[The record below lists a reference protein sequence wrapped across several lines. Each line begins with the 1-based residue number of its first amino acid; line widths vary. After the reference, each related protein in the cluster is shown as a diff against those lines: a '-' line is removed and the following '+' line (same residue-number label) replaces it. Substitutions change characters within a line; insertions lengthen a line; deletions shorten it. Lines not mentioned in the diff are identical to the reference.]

1 MVGLNR
7 SMGLPSCFGVAA
19 GVMLKAAGVTAVVL
33 AAAGGANA
41 QSLYEL
47 SRPQPTSTAPRDWD
61 AIARERYVQCLRLV
75 ETDPTAA
82 YESALGWRSEGGGSP
97 ARHCIASALIKLGQF
112 AEGASRLE
120 ATVSAPDAGDEVIR
134 ADLLGQAGG
143 AWLQA
148 DEPAEAE
155 RVLTQALLLRPGDA
169 DILVDRAIAYAL
181 QGQFRS
187 AVEDLSIALASRPSD
202 LDALRLRANA
212 WAELGRYEDAARD
225 VARGLAFAPDDVE
238 LLLVRGRVR
247 QALGA
252 ATPAAIR

>member
-1 MVGLNR
+1 MGHAIRFMVSGSTPRPVMRTL
-7 SMGLPSCFGVAA
+7 VAA
-19 GVMLKAAGVTAVVL
+19 AALVCSAANTAS
-33 AAAGGANA
+33 A

-47 SRPQPTSTAPRDWD
+47 SQPTPVSASPRDWD

-75 ETDPTAA
+75 ESDPTEA
-82 YESALGWRSEGGGSP
+82 YESALGWRSEGGGAA

-120 ATVSAPDAGDEVIR
+120 ATASAPDAGDEVIR

-155 RVLTQALLLRPGDA
+155 RALTQALLLRPGDP
-169 DILVDRAIAYAL
+169 DILVDRAIAYAV

-225 VARGLAFAPDDVE
+225 VARGLAYAPNDLE